1 MAVVELPGQGH
12 IFMFLRELVRL
23 SAENVSVTLPV
34 QVSQFYRLESFLLT
48 RWGLEFF
55 QLSKLI

>member
-12 IFMFLRELVRL
+12 IFIFLRELVRL

-34 QVSQFYRLESFLLT
+34 QVSQFYRLESFCSPGGVLS
-48 RWGLEFF
+48 FF
-55 QLSKLI
+55 SSQN